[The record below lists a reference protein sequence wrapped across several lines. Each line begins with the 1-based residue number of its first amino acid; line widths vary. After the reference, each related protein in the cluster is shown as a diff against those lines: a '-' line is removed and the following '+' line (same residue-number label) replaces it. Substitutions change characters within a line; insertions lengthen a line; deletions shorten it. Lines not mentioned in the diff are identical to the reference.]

1 MYIWKKLIMAS
12 IKQLKKDI
20 NNSIGSFIED
30 IYIWEL
36 TNPKADIKKSNL
48 LIDESLLLFDV
59 LIKEVNLS
67 KVEKT
72 KLHFNSVKDQLNS
85 GLEKMDI
92 KLQNLK

>member
-1 MYIWKKLIMAS
+1 MAS

-72 KLHFNSVKDQLNS
+72 KLHFNSVKEQLNS
-85 GLEKMDI
+85 GLEKMDN

>member
-1 MYIWKKLIMAS
+1 MAS
-12 IKQLKKDI
+12 VKQLKKDI

-85 GLEKMDI
+85 GLEKMDN

>member
-85 GLEKMDI
+85 GLEKMDN

>member
-1 MYIWKKLIMAS
+1 MAS

-72 KLHFNSVKDQLNS
+72 KLHFNSVKEQLKS
-85 GLEKMDI
+85 GLDKMDN

>member
-1 MYIWKKLIMAS
+1 MAS

-72 KLHFNSVKDQLNS
+72 KLHFNSVKDQLKS
-85 GLEKMDI
+85 GLEKMDN

>member
-1 MYIWKKLIMAS
+1 MAS

-85 GLEKMDI
+85 GLEKMDN